1 MSDLTIALLHRWR
14 MIARGQFNENEPA
27 DESGKPR
34 KGRFDADAFYAALD
48 AERRSRR
55 CTWKQVAEEA
65 QVSASTLTR
74 MAQGR
79 RPDVDSLA
87 ALVTWAGLS
96 ADNFVGNNRPGLEP
110 GTLTMISTYLKS
122 DPQLTAEAAE
132 ALDQLVKATYERM
145 RKKN

>member
-1 MSDLTIALLHRWR
+1 
-14 MIARGQFNENEPA
+14 MIAREQFNENEPA

-55 CTWKQVAEEA
+55 CTWKQVAKEA

-96 ADNFVGNNRPGLEP
+96 ADAFVGSDQPRPTP
-110 GTLTMISTYLKS
+110 GALTMISTYLKG
-122 DPQLTAEAAE
+122 DPQLSAEAAE
-132 ALDQLVKATYERM
+132 ALDQLVKATYEHM
-145 RKKN
+145 RKKD